1 MLERV
6 GYLKEREEIIAVR
19 RTDQSAE
26 FGFMILYQTL
36 YGIVSR
42 RIYQTHSTRF
52 DSGIN
57 VSEEQYAINVKGKI
71 ISPHYILSGDQV
83 VLGRPSNGD
92 DLDNYILTMKDRVL
106 NVKSVG
112 IGVYLTRLN
121 CVEL

>member
-6 GYLKEREEIIAVR
+6 GYLKDREELIAVR
-19 RTDQSAE
+19 RIDQSTE
-26 FGFMILYQTL
+26 FGFIVLYPTL

-42 RIYQTHSTRF
+42 RIYQTHSTGF
-52 DSGIN
+52 DKGTN
-57 VSEEQYAINVKGKI
+57 VSEEQYAINVKGRI
-71 ISPHYILSGDQV
+71 VDPYRIVGGDQV
-83 VLGRPSNGD
+83 VFGRPSNGQT
-92 DLDNYILTMKDRVL
+92 LDNYILTMNDSIV

>member
-6 GYLKEREEIIAVR
+6 GYLKDREELIAVR
-19 RTDQSAE
+19 RIDQSTE
-26 FGFMILYQTL
+26 FGFIVLYPTL

-42 RIYQTHSTRF
+42 RIYQTHSTGF
-52 DSGIN
+52 DKGTN

-83 VLGRPSNGD
+83 VIGRPDDID
-92 DLDNYILTMKDRVL
+92 DLNNYILTIKDRIL